1 MTPIPEVI
9 YVAVPDKGGITQF
22 IDLLEKY
29 QNRPSERIGFKSQ
42 YPFWFKK
49 TVKGENPW
57 ISWWNPLSWIQ
68 VGNYLAVTAPR
79 MVIFKYWHPLYAPAF
94 GTIARLARNSYRI
107 AIMDN
112 VFPHEKFPLS
122 KSLAKYFCKPID
134 HFVVMSNTVL
144 KDLRKVRNVKAY

>member
-1 MTPIPEVI
+1 MI
-9 YVAVPDKGGITQF
+9 YVGVPKEGGITDF
-22 IDLLEKY
+22 INLLEKH

-68 VGNYLAVTAPR
+68 VGNYLSVMAPP

-94 GTIARLARNSYRI
+94 GTIARLTYNSTRI
-107 AIMDN
+107 CIVDN
-112 VFPHEKFPLS
+112 IFPHDPFPFS
-122 KSLAKYFCKPID
+122 KALAKYFCKPID
-134 HFVVMSNTVL
+134 HFVVMSEAVL
-144 KDLRKVRNVKAY
+144 SDLRKVRDVRPA